1 MFFAATKQCS
11 AQSPA
16 QSRED
21 YKDHQCSDHG
31 HAEQQDDA
39 LRRLEKFHDLVGL
52 RVWIARRGL
61 LDSSD
66 QILADAVPSVKQ
78 QGADREH
85 DGKKTA
91 TQNAGN
97 HAEAGSHPRSDAGRR
112 DPAPVKDYRQA
123 AADQHPQSE
132 AGKRSNHEQGCDQ
145 TGQGRSRPR
154 L

>member
-1 MFFAATKQCS
+1 MFFAATKQGS
-11 AQSPA
+11 TQSPA

-21 YKDHQCSDHG
+21 YKGHQCSDQC

-39 LRRLEKFHDLVGL
+39 LRRLEKFHDLMGL
-52 RVWIARRGL
+52 RIWIAGRGL

-66 QILADAVPSVKQ
+66 QIFADPVPSVEQ
-78 QGADREH
+78 QSADGEH

-91 TQNAGN
+91 AQNAGN

-112 DPAPVKDYRQA
+112 DPAPVKDHRQT

-145 TGQGRSRPR
+145 TGQGRGRPR